1 MPRESIY
8 KRYKPEFIPQL
19 NNNQGSYWFLFKSNK
34 IMVKNNGNSI
44 QIPFLK
50 NLEDL
55 DIAPE
60 RSQYLGTFDGF
71 PAYTGELSPQSATP
85 VEMNFLDL
93 RSLYG
98 AISEDLYLLAGRA
111 SQIAHWDRTHQFCGQ
126 CGSPTMT
133 KGDEMAKI
141 CPECGF
147 TSFTRLSP
155 AVITA
160 IVKDGKL
167 LMAQHTRTTGNMY
180 GLIAGFVEAGET
192 LTEAVERETLEEVGL
207 KVKNI
212 SYFGSQPWP
221 YPHSLMVGFTADYDS
236 GEIKVDGK
244 EIVDAQWFSPD
255 ELPRTPSGMS
265 IAGDLIQWYLDH
277 YSP

>member
-19 NNNQGSYWFLFKSNK
+19 DNNQGSYWFLFKSNK

-55 DIAPE
+55 NIEPE

-141 CPECGF
+141 CPEC
-147 TSFTRLSP
+147 TIL
-155 AVITA
+155 
-160 IVKDGKL
+160 
-167 LMAQHTRTTGNMY
+167 
-180 GLIAGFVEAGET
+180 
-192 LTEAVERETLEEVGL
+192 
-207 KVKNI
+207 
-212 SYFGSQPWP
+212 SYFA
-221 YPHSLMVGFTADYDS
+221 LFDYYIPFYRTRK
-236 GEIKVDGK
+236 GEVYLTIPNTMNLEILGKVNSNLSCQY
-244 EIVDAQWFSPD
+244 IS
-255 ELPRTPSGMS
+255 
-265 IAGDLIQWYLDH
+265 
-277 YSP
+277 